1 MINKV
6 AMKRFKPFLNAETE
20 LKGLTY
26 VLGENGVGKSSIAQ
40 SLLLLKQTFDTEEAE
55 TLNLNGSLIKVGN
68 GVDALNQNANEDSID
83 FMITLDSGERLSVSA
98 SYIQDSDSLPME
110 QIDDAAVSVL
120 RATNVVYLSADRV
133 GPQLLSAFSASDAA
147 KKRVSERGEN
157 ALALL
162 HAHQRDTLE
171 KDDPRLSEAMDSLS
185 VKSAFDYYL
194 SRISSGASIDVANL
208 SNVDSVSSTV
218 AFGKSGSLPT
228 ERIRPTNV
236 GFGLSY
242 AASII
247 IACLLA
253 SPGDLL
259 IIENPEAHLHTK
271 GQRTMADLL
280 ARTARS
286 GVQILCETHSRDFLY
301 TTRNMI
307 ADGSVP
313 EELVSCNLVYRD
325 DTNSMISEWFPL
337 TKPFHELGEEFE
349 QFLEFFGSPM
359 DYMQS
364 PGGY

>member
-1 MINKV
+1 MINRV
-6 AMKRFKPFLNAETE
+6 AMKRFKPFLNAQTD

-40 SLLLLKQTFDTEEAE
+40 SLLLLKQTFEIEGNE
-55 TLNLNGSLIKVGN
+55 TLNLNGTLIKIGN
-68 GVDALNQNANEDSID
+68 GVDALNQNAEEDSID
-83 FMITLDSGERLSVSA
+83 FAIELSGGEQLKISA
-98 SYIQDSDSLPME
+98 EYIQDSDSLPMQLVE
-110 QIDDAAVSVL
+110 SSAVAEL
-120 RATNVVYLSADRV
+120 RSTNVVYLSADRV

-171 KDDPRLSEAMDSLS
+171 KDDPRHNDSMDSLS

-194 SRISSGASIDVANL
+194 SCISSGASIDVANL
-208 SNVDSVSSTV
+208 SNVDSVASTF

-271 GQRTMADLL
+271 GQRAMADLL

-301 TTRNMI
+301 STRKMI
-307 ADGSVP
+307 SDGEVP
-313 EELVSCNLVYRD
+313 VDLVSCNLVYRD
-325 DTNSMISEWFPL
+325 NTNSMISEWFPL
-337 TKPFHELGEEFE
+337 TKPFYELGAEFN
-349 QFLEFFGSPM
+349 QFLEFFGKPT
-359 DYMQS
+359 DYMQNPS
-364 PGGY
+364 GG

>member
-1 MINKV
+1 MIAKV

-40 SLLLLKQTFDTEEAE
+40 SLLLLKQTFEMAE
-55 TLNLNGSLIKVGN
+55 PKTLNLNGSLIKIGN
-68 GVDALNQNANEDSID
+68 GVDALNQNAEEDSID
-83 FMITLDSGERLSVSA
+83 LSITLKQGEQLSIKA
-98 SYIQDSDSLPME
+98 DYIQDSDSLPIALVE
-110 QIDDAAVSVL
+110 AGAVKSLQRTEVI
-120 RATNVVYLSADRV
+120 YLSADRV

-162 HAHQRDTLE
+162 HAHQRDTLDKE
-171 KDDPRLSEAMDSLS
+171 DPRLNDEMDSLS

-194 SRISSGASIDVANL
+194 SRISTGASIDVANL
-208 SNVDSVSSTV
+208 SNVDSVASTF

-280 ARTARS
+280 ARTASS

-301 TTRNMI
+301 STRAMI
-307 ADGSVP
+307 TDG
-313 EELVSCNLVYRD
+313 EIDEDLVSCNLVFRN

-349 QFLEFFGSPM
+349 HFLEFFGSPT
-359 DYMQS
+359 DYMQYT
-364 PGGY
+364 GE